1 MKRANIICGALGLL
15 VITSCLFTL
24 SPSTAYANGKVG
36 IYGIR
41 MVPDGED
48 ATNYSRAG
56 WGLGFHTVV
65 PVPQVWNLFAATG
78 GFEWINLLD
87 ETTEFRDRITG
98 LRVEQRTNQNY
109 IRLFLGGQVGGHGNG
124 FIRPHAGMNL
134 ALVIY
139 EISAE
144 NVIPDDNNPEN
155 DTHQKLYDNTKA
167 VVGYDFT
174 LGVDLNFSNSVVF
187 EGGVRYLKSLALPQ
201 ELGGKSVTVYPRY
214 FQAYIGVG
222 IDFSVFKKLDEK

>member
-1 MKRANIICGALGLL
+1 MKRANLICSVLGLI

-24 SPSTAYANGKVG
+24 SPSTACANGKVG

-48 ATNYSRAG
+48 ATKYSRAG
-56 WGLGFHTVV
+56 WGGGLHVV
-65 PVPQVWNLFAATG
+65 APIPQVWNLLAATG
-78 GFEWINLLD
+78 GFEWINLLN

-139 EISAE
+139 DITTE
-144 NVIPDDNNPEN
+144 NVIPDDYDSEN
-155 DTHQKLYDNTKA
+155 DTRQKLYEKTNA

-174 LGVDLNFSNSVVF
+174 PGVDLNVSRSVILD
-187 EGGVRYLKSLALPQ
+187 GGAR
-201 ELGGKSVTVYPRY
+201 
-214 FQAYIGVG
+214 
-222 IDFSVFKKLDEK
+222 